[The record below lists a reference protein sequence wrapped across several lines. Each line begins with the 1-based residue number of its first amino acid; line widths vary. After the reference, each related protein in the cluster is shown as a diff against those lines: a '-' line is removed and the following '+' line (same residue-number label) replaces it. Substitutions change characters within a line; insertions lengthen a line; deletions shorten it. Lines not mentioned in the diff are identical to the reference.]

1 MGLDKYKEKA
11 KRLSRAF
18 SSKENLEKDDKVDID
33 AVAADATAKKSEEL
47 AAADATEQ
55 TTDAVADAT
64 ADVPEATE
72 AAAPVAEADV
82 VEASK
87 KDDIPE
93 PTVDAEAKGEEVTDI
108 KKDVAEEAAPA
119 AAATEAP
126 ATEAKAATE
135 TAPIEKV
142 EKVIA
147 EKTAEAKEAAVKT
160 AKESKSNLFKK
171 LLGKFKSS
179 SSTTA
184 TPAKN

>member
-64 ADVPEATE
+64 TDAPEATE
-72 AAAPVAEADV
+72 VAAPVAEADV

-108 KKDVAEEAAPA
+108 KKDVVEEAAP